1 MESSFTN
8 TIKNILQEHF
18 GDKAESV
25 FESSNLLQYI
35 NIKTKSANRGSKS
48 RGSFANLYA
57 VYVLIE
63 DYINHNYHKAGNY
76 SKYEGAVF
84 THLFKRQRELPFGG
98 KLQNHA
104 LNHRLNEEYKKYF
117 PTSEYMPILR
127 DAETNRYWINENLLK
142 VHIHNEQVNIAA
154 TVINI
159 IDEYIKAKRDAF
171 EVFIKTCEKLQ
182 NIKEKNPDEIKY
194 FILALIAPNVDAR
207 IFEIVSYSILK
218 YYYNEKIVFFGF
230 DIKALEKERLKLYK
244 TGRTNANDGGID
256 FVMRPLGRFFQVT
269 ETTDV
274 KKYFLDIDKI
284 ERFPITFVV
293 KSNDSINDLRFKL
306 EEGAKKLYS
315 IEAIIHKYMRSI
327 EEIINIPILRER
339 FEEAIKRGSRDK
351 ILDEIILQ
359 SKVEFNYEEIDV
371 DEDEDDPDAV
381 NDEEQLQK

>member
-1 MESSFTN
+1 
-8 TIKNILQEHF
+8 
-18 GDKAESV
+18 
-25 FESSNLLQYI
+25 
-35 NIKTKSANRGSKS
+35 
-48 RGSFANLYA
+48 
-57 VYVLIE
+57 
-63 DYINHNYHKAGNY
+63 
-76 SKYEGAVF
+76 
-84 THLFKRQRELPFGG
+84 
-98 KLQNHA
+98 
-104 LNHRLNEEYKKYF
+104 
-117 PTSEYMPILR
+117 MPILR
-127 DAETNRYWINENLLK
+127 NAETNRYWINENLLR
-142 VHIHNEQVNIAA
+142 VHIHNERINIAT

-182 NIKEKNPDEIKY
+182 NIKEENPHEIKN
-194 FILALIAPNVDAR
+194 FILGLIAPNVDAR

-218 YYYNEKIVFFGF
+218 CYYNEKIVFFGF

-293 KSNDSINDLRFKL
+293 KSNDSINDLRSKL

-315 IEAIIHKYMRSI
+315 IEAIVHKYMSGI
-327 EEIINIPILRER
+327 EEIINIPILKER